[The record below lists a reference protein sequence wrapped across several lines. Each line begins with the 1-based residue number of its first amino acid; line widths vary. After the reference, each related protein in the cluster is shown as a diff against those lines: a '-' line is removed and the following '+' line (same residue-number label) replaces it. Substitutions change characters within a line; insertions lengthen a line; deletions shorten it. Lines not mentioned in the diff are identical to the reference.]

1 MWSGLNHLID
11 GASQAILRTSLIP
24 VTVKKSIEDA
34 LIVATGVASSVLCI
48 TGYDMA
54 TSAGD
59 GDSLNGVLLM
69 FLGAALFCG
78 VAYAFYARPR
88 AQRIV
93 ISPLARRLE
102 ELKPVIHAPVAKE
115 SPGTQLPY
123 TNPAERKAQATITA
137 TVTVP
142 DEVAAARNLI
152 RVYNQLLT
160 ELKDPSKQRTLKR
173 WLVQQEDIIKAHE
186 LTAAEQT
193 TAERPPAKRA

>member
-1 MWSGLNHLID
+1 
-11 GASQAILRTSLIP
+11 
-24 VTVKKSIEDA
+24 VKKGIEDA

-48 TGYDMA
+48 IGYDMA

-69 FLGAALFCG
+69 FLGALLFCG
-78 VAYAFYARPR
+78 VAYALYAHPRPHR
-88 AQRIV
+88 RE

-102 ELKPVIHAPVAKE
+102 ELKPARLTGLVNDSPEKQLAHA
-115 SPGTQLPY
+115 
-123 TNPAERKAQATITA
+123 NPAERKAQATITA
-137 TVTVP
+137 AFAVP

-152 RVYNQLLT
+152 RIYNQLIT

-186 LTAAEQT
+186 RTAAEQT
-193 TAERPPAKRA
+193 NAERPPAKRA